1 VELIKTKPAE
11 VIDSTEVA
19 KNQNRGYSMGKVFK
33 DFLIAGMKLKNRII
47 RSATHEGMGG
57 KSRGSP

>member
-1 VELIKTKPAE
+1 MELIKTKSAE
-11 VIDSTEVA
+11 VIDSIEVA
-19 KNQNRGYSMGKVFK
+19 KNQNIGRSMGKVFK

-57 KSRGSP
+57 KRSGSP